1 MTKIN
6 ELEQALSQE
15 QQRVRLVPLK
25 KKLIQNNEFFFFQKT
40 ELQRTVQDLQAELV
54 KSRSIVKESLEK
66 NQELEKRFHETD
78 KNFEETIRIHLNET
92 TEPTRRELSLLR
104 AELVT
109 KSDQIT
115 FLQNA
120 IDEEKLK
127 RYFYFYFIILN

>member
-66 NQELEKRFHETD
+66 NQELERRFHETD
-78 KNFEETIRIHLNET
+78 KHFEDTVRIHLNET

>member
-1 MTKIN
+1 
-6 ELEQALSQE
+6 
-15 QQRVRLVPLK
+15 
-25 KKLIQNNEFFFFQKT
+25 
-40 ELQRTVQDLQAELV
+40 
-54 KSRSIVKESLEK
+54 
-66 NQELEKRFHETD
+66 
-78 KNFEETIRIHLNET
+78 LNET